1 MPRDHFDISSYKRT
15 YDYSSKIPGRSNL
28 KFPQRDRMAHSQRV
42 AQMFLEAK
50 DADRHARDAA
60 QVDNAREGYYLK
72 ILSEAGYGLAID
84 KIDCKQSINLLN
96 VKEHGEEA
104 QKRLEA
110 TFYLKQGK
118 EDWLDKKVDEYQHKE
133 TSKCQPKNK
142 PLIDSIEEIVC
153 AQVEDLWIGDEP
165 MPQEDRKWIEV
176 WFFVENAI
184 EVNQNQRIDLRQS
197 IEVLG
202 IDVKES
208 YLTFPERLV
217 FTIHANRND
226 MLRLMASSGNIVA
239 FAPCATV
246 AGFIVDADAN
256 QQRDWTNMI
265 ANDLESQEETDSYL
279 CILDSGVN
287 YEHPMLSSIIRQ
299 DDCIAVVDQWGTN
312 DRHNHGTM
320 MAGSSVYGD
329 LVDYINGQN
338 NRKCGYRLC
347 SVKLYS
353 PNDGED
359 DVEWAEYAQQAVAKI
374 EILRFDKRLTF
385 CSAVT
390 AKIPSRFGA
399 ATSWSSVMDKLAA
412 EEDNKRL
419 FVISAGNLDNWRYW
433 NDYPNSN
440 ELSPVCSPAQAWNV
454 LTVGAYTEKDR
465 CFDDHHN
472 QRNTL
477 AIKGDLS
484 PFTRTSI
491 MWKGVKSSPIK
502 PEIVMEGGNLYETT
516 DPDSQFRYSHHSD
529 LEIISTS
536 GNVELGKLLDSFS
549 GTSPATALA
558 ARYGAIVTAEHTDY
572 WPETIKGLFVQSA
585 WWTPEMIGRYANI
598 EDRLRVFGYGVP
610 DLSKMRKSVDNGV
623 TFIAQTEIV
632 PYKEGNSGPIF
643 NEMHIYDLPWPRET
657 LLSMG
662 AANVRLSITLS
673 YFVNPV
679 PGKYDSYTTYQ
690 YASAGLRFDV
700 SNIDESEIQLR
711 NRISKQMNEEDKN
724 NVVSNDRQRW
734 GIGKMKR
741 THGSIHKDFIE
752 KTAAELATCNKI
764 VVYPVSGW
772 WKNKKNLKCYDK
784 PLRYSL
790 LVSLDS
796 EEIDCNL
803 ITEVETV
810 IRQQVEITV

>member
-1 MPRDHFDISSYKRT
+1 MARDHFDISSYKRT
-15 YDYSSKIPGRSNL
+15 YDYVSKISGRSNV
-28 KFPQRDRMAHSQRV
+28 KYPQRDRMAHSQRV
-42 AQMFLEAK
+42 ASMFMEAK
-50 DADRHARDAA
+50 EADRNARNAA
-60 QVDNAREGYYLK
+60 QVESVREGYYLK

-84 KIDCKQSINLLN
+84 KIDSKQSINLLN
-96 VKEHGEEA
+96 VKERGNEA

-110 TFYLKQGK
+110 TFYLKQSK
-118 EDWLDKKVDEYQHKE
+118 EDWLNKKVDEYQHQN
-133 TSKCQPKNK
+133 TSKNQPKNK

-153 AQVEDLWIGDEP
+153 AQVEDLWIGDEAI
-165 MPQEDRKWIEV
+165 PQENKKWIEV

-184 EVNQNQRIDLRQS
+184 EANHDQKRVMRQS
-197 IEVLG
+197 MEMLG
-202 IDVKES
+202 VEVKEGV
-208 YLTFPERLV
+208 LTFPERLV
-217 FTIHANRND
+217 FTIHANRDD

-246 AGFIVDADAN
+246 AGFIVDANAN
-256 QQRDWTNMI
+256 QQRDWANMI
-265 ANDLESQEETDSYL
+265 ARDLDYQEETDSYL
-279 CILDSGVN
+279 CVLDSGVN
-287 YEHPMLSSIIRQ
+287 YEHPMLANIIRQ
-299 DDCIAVVDQWGTN
+299 DDCLAAVDQWGTS

-320 MAGSSVYGD
+320 MAGASVYGD
-329 LVDYINGQN
+329 LTDYISGRN
-338 NRKCGYRLC
+338 NRQCRYRLC

-353 PNDGED
+353 PNDSED

-374 EILRFDKRLTF
+374 EIHKINKRLTF

-390 AKIPSRFGA
+390 AKAPSRFGA
-399 ATSWSSVMDKLAA
+399 ATSWSSVMDKLSA

-419 FVISAGNLDNWRYW
+419 FVISAGNLDNWQSW
-433 NDYPNSN
+433 NDYPHSN
-440 ELSPVCSPAQAWNV
+440 EVSPVCSPAQAWNV
-454 LTVGAYTEKDR
+454 LTVGAYTEKD
-465 CFDDHHN
+465 CCLDDNDN

-477 AIKGDLS
+477 ALRGDLS

-491 MWKGVKSSPIK
+491 MWKGVKGSPIK
-502 PEIVMEGGNLYETT
+502 PEIVMEGGNLYETADH
-516 DPDSQFRYSHHSD
+516 DPQFRYSHHSD

-549 GTSPATALA
+549 GTSPAAALA
-558 ARYGAIVTAEHTDY
+558 ARYGAIVTAEHAEY

-585 WWTPEMIGRYANI
+585 WWTPQMIGRYGNI
-598 EDRLRVFGYGVP
+598 EDRLRTFGYGVP
-610 DLSKMRKSVDNGV
+610 NLAKMRESVDNGV
-623 TFIAQTEIV
+623 TFIAQSEIV
-632 PYKEGNSGPIF
+632 PYKEGISGPIF

-673 YFVNPV
+673 YFVDPA
-679 PGKYDSYTTYQ
+679 PGKYDSYTAYQ

-700 SNIDESEIQLR
+700 SNIDESDIQLR

-724 NVVSNDRQRW
+724 NVVVNDSQRW

-741 THGSIHKDFIE
+741 AHGSIHKDFIE

-772 WKNKKNLKCYDK
+772 WKNKKNLRCYNK

-796 EEIDCNL
+796 EEVDCNL
-803 ITEVETV
+803 ITEIETV
-810 IRQQVEITV
+810 IRQPIEIEV